1 MSIDLKSPE
10 TNPEPNSGRNGHI
23 LVGSKENVAKVT
35 EMALKRDAAMD
46 AARRY
51 AHHSRAE
58 STWRTYESAWRIFQ
72 DWCSTVSLSALPAVP
87 ETVAMF
93 IGAQADD
100 GLAPATL
107 AHRLAAI
114 RLMHLGQGLPSPHNT
129 LSVMEVMRGIRRQR
143 AKTGEGPEK
152 KAPAVD
158 AVIKRMIDQLD
169 METLRG
175 KRDRALLLYG
185 YAGALRRSELVGI
198 DIRHIEAHERGHLLT
213 VPISKGDQEGR
224 GQTIGILAQPD
235 SPYCPVAAIQD
246 WIVASRI
253 TAGAVFRRFYRNDV
267 LSDKRLGDRA
277 VADLIKE
284 SIYRLKDPSLDYH
297 QFSGHS
303 LRRGF
308 LTSAGRNKADLLK
321 MIAQSRHARVDTVL
335 DYVDDQ
341 YRFENHAGEHLL
353 KSDFK
358 LSTDDTISIDET

>member
-1 MSIDLKSPE
+1 MDTDLKLGPE
-10 TNPEPNSGRNGHI
+10 ANSGQNGHI
-23 LVGSKENVAKVT
+23 LICGKEDMAADT
-35 EMALKRDAAMD
+35 EIALKRDAAMD

-58 STWRTYESAWRIFQ
+58 STWRTYESAWRIFEI
-72 DWCSTVSLSALPAVP
+72 WCSTVSLSALPAAP
-87 ETVAMF
+87 DTVAMF
-93 IGAQADD
+93 IGAQADE

-129 LSVMEVMRGIRRQR
+129 LAVMEVMRGIRRQR
-143 AKTGEGPEK
+143 AKAGEGTEK

-158 AVIKRMIDQLD
+158 AIIKRMVDQLD
-169 METLRG
+169 TETLRG

-185 YAGALRRSELVGI
+185 YAGALRRSEIVGI
-198 DIRHIEAHERGHLLT
+198 DVHHIEAHERGHLLT
-213 VPISKGDQEGR
+213 IPISKGDQEGR

-235 SPYCPVAAIQD
+235 SPYCPVAAIQA
-246 WIVASRI
+246 WIVAGRI
-253 TAGAVFRRFYRNDV
+253 TAGAVFRRFYRSDV

-277 VADLIKE
+277 VADLIKDAV
-284 SIYRLKDPSLDYH
+284 YRLKDPSLDYH

-341 YRFENHAGEHLL
+341 HRFENHAGEHLL
-353 KSDFK
+353 KSDFEQQ
-358 LSTDDTISIDET
+358 SCDTPSRDDR